1 MGCRIVD
8 QASALLSS
16 LRNGTVLHMVCE
28 GYRIVAE
35 AQSGQGGFGRT
46 EASFRKIIALCDELW
61 QPEISAVIKYRAQ
74 FIEWLIEKGKSAGAS
89 TLEVQKLALMHRIDA
104 VT

>member
-1 MGCRIVD
+1 MD

-28 GYRIVAE
+28 GHRIVAE
-35 AQSGQGGFGRT
+35 AQSGQGDFDRA
-46 EASFRKIIALCDELW
+46 EVSFRKIIALCDELW
-61 QPEISAVIKYRAQ
+61 QPEISAVTKYRAQ
-74 FIEWLIEKGKSAGAS
+74 FIEWLIEKGKVKEAS
-89 TLEVQKLALMHRIDA
+89 TLQVQKLALMRRIDT

>member
-1 MGCRIVD
+1 VKAIGSLQKPKADR
-8 QASALLSS
+8 ASSI
-16 LRNGTVLHMVCE
+16 E
-28 GYRIVAE
+28 P
-35 AQSGQGGFGRT
+35 

-74 FIEWLIEKGKSAGAS
+74 FIEWLIEKGKLEDAS
-89 TLEVQKLALMHRIDA
+89 TLQVQKLALMHRIDA